1 MASLPSFVELMAS
14 LGLEQSTTAPAREE
28 PSSPKPPSSPSSPR
42 LGSSLASS
50 RSSSSPSIREIA
62 SRHRVSRFSPYSPAV
77 SVSRRRGSWSS
88 VSSSSDFESSPL
100 SATFHIPPHPAS
112 SRLRR
117 YRNKLT
123 INTYDSSSDINA
135 NTPISTYV
143 RRKTPGTSPTSPTF
157 NLSDSGY
164 ESSSPT
170 PPMPFSIPS
179 LPVLLPHSASSESF
193 PDTPA
198 SDSSMAEDLPH
209 VSSTGISNIV
219 DNAEGVDYYRFIR
232 RRTGTRISAP
242 PRPNPVNKRH
252 SRKKQIVDL
261 AS

>member
-14 LGLEQSTTAPAREE
+14 LGLEQSTTAPARENS
-28 PSSPKPPSSPSSPR
+28 SSPQPPSSPGSPH
-42 LGSSLASS
+42 LGSTSLASS
-50 RSSSSPSIREIA
+50 RSNSSPSLRDMA
-62 SRHRVSRFSPYSPAV
+62 ARHRVSRFSPYSPV
-77 SVSRRRGSWSS
+77 
-88 VSSSSDFESSPL
+88 
-100 SATFHIPPHPAS
+100 TFHIPPRPAP

-123 INTYDSSSDINA
+123 VHTYDSSSDFNA

-143 RRKTPGTSPTSPTF
+143 RRRTPGTSPTSPTF

-164 ESSSPT
+164 ESSAPT

-179 LPVLLPHSASSESF
+179 LPMLLPHSASSESF

-198 SDSSMAEDLPH
+198 SDSSMAEDPPH
-209 VSSTGISNIV
+209 LSSTNISNTA
-219 DNAEGVDYYRFIR
+219 DDSEGVDYYRFIR

-252 SRKKQIVDL
+252 SRKKQIADL
-261 AS
+261 AA